1 MQQQTGIVAAE
12 NEERAWV
19 AAVRAGD
26 ADAAGRLYDRYFDQ
40 IYRYIAL
47 QVSDP
52 GMAEALT
59 ERVFL
64 QMVQAAG
71 TYATRRETVATW
83 LYRIAHDLLA
93 LASPAP
99 RLEGALAEVSG
110 ATVGSRVRDRDRES
124 RRRLWRGIG
133 QLPAP
138 QAQVVLLKCAAGLTN
153 AEVSAV
159 LNRPTTGIPAL
170 QYRALQR
177 LGNMI
182 ERTGTAR

>member
-1 MQQQTGIVAAE
+1 MQQQHTGTIAADE
-12 NEERAWV
+12 EERAWV
-19 AAVRAGD
+19 AAIRTGD
-26 ADAAGRLYDRYFDQ
+26 ADAAGRLYDRYFDR

-47 QVSDP
+47 QVRDP
-52 GMAEALT
+52 GLAEALT

-71 TYATRRETVATW
+71 AGPARRETVATW
-83 LYRIAHDLLA
+83 LYRIAHDLPA
-93 LASPAP
+93 LASPPRPDGEPAASRAP
-99 RLEGALAEVSG
+99 
-110 ATVGSRVRDRDRES
+110 DRDREG
-124 RRRLWRGIG
+124 RRQLWHGIG

-159 LNRPTTGIPAL
+159 LNRPLTGIPAL

-177 LGNMI
+177 LGDVI
-182 ERTGTAR
+182 GPRGTRR